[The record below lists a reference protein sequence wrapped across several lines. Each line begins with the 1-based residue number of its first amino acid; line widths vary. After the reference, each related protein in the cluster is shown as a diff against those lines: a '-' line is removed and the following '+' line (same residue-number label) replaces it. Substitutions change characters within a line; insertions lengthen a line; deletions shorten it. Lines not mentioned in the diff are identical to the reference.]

1 MSPSNR
7 AITPADHQRQRY
19 QKLVRQ
25 RTPPK
30 PVVLNCVRAFLVGG
44 ALCALGQIALDYFK
58 LQGLEAKEAATWTA
72 TLFLLLGAVLTGI
85 GVYDDL
91 GKVGGMGA
99 ALPISGFGN
108 SIVAPAMEF
117 RREGWVLGVGSRI
130 FAVAGPVILYGL
142 ASATAVA
149 AIKHLVEGLAK

>member
-1 MSPSNR
+1 MNNR

-19 QKLVRQ
+19 QQLVRKH
-25 RTPPK
+25 TPPK

-44 ALCALGQIALDYFK
+44 ALCALGQLALDYFK
-58 LQGLEAKEAATWTA
+58 LQGLDAKEAATWTS
-72 TLFLLLGAVLTGI
+72 TIFLALGAVLTGF

-117 RREGWVLGVGSRI
+117 RREGWVLGVGSRTFTI
-130 FAVAGPVILYGL
+130 AGPVILYGL
-142 ASATAVA
+142 ASAVVVA
-149 AIKHLVEGLAK
+149 TIRHLVEGFMQ